1 MMGLIVFDKLLNR
14 KDNITP
20 IGLTRKSSLKNL
32 DILTF
37 TIDNSNKL
45 EKYDR
50 VLVKDLKLKWKEFV
64 VTSIDCVHNNDATSQ
79 IYCED
84 AMGELRNYFITEKR
98 SRDESCYRAL
108 EKVLEGTGWD
118 FETDSTVTGLGTTSY
133 YRISVLE
140 ALDKISETWGVE
152 IDSEIEIN
160 QNGISKRLI
169 KVSKKLGDDTGK
181 RFSFGKDIL
190 SITRTVD
197 ESEVITALY
206 GFGASLQIEN
216 ESEDD
221 KESGYTRKIDFS
233 EINNGKAYV
242 ENLTAKNEYG
252 IRGVDGTIYHRF
264 GRVSFDNIEDKVEL
278 KRLTEEKLVELS
290 KPTITYETTVAD
302 LSVAGYILE
311 GVGKGDTVKIRD
323 KDLNL
328 ALEARVLEL
337 THKYDENEIEIT
349 LGTYKNLYGSDI
361 MSVSEIVRRLADK
374 ENIYDRSRF
383 FNEDGTNFSKFE
395 TILEDINNRF
405 ESGTTN
411 ITFDENGGIT
421 FTDKSTDEESSW
433 AMNLS
438 SYGLRIA
445 NTKHANGTWNWRTA
459 ATGDGFYADEMF
471 AGFISADLIR
481 TGILASRNNITWLD
495 LDNGSFSFANNRLT
509 YSSAED
515 LKLNGQLTSSQL
527 DRQAIINYGQYRIF
541 KNNQEIL
548 NISNF
553 VGDGTDAYI
562 TLGQYGR
569 KLKIGKSLTEGKV
582 DYNFMTFD
590 STDKSIY
597 IHENVHFYKSI
608 NGLEII
614 KFSGGDIGFGYPNGY
629 KLTIGPSAVRVINSS
644 NTIVQEWS

>member
-98 SRDESCYRAL
+98 SRDESCNRAL

-118 FETDSTVTGLGTTSY
+118 FETDSTVTGLGITSY

-169 KVSKKLGDDTGK
+169 TVSKKLGDDTGK

-264 GRVSFDNIEDKVEL
+264 GQVSFDNIEDKVEL

-323 KDLNL
+323 KDLDL

-445 NTKHANGTWNWRTA
+445 NTKHANGTWNYNTA
-459 ATGDGFYADEMF
+459 ITGKGIVGSTIISNSITVNQLAADVGKELD
-471 AGFISADLIR
+471 ISSNSAITSR
-481 TGILASRNNITWLD
+481 VSKTEILTDPEIQEALK
-495 LDNGSFSFANNRLT
+495 G
-509 YSSAED
+509 ED
-515 LKLNGQLTSSQL
+515 AVTVHIDSVSGN
-527 DRQAIINYGQYRIF
+527 IF
-541 KNNQEIL
+541 KNSSIA
-548 NISNF
+548 
-553 VGDGTDAYI
+553 T
-562 TLGQYGR
+562 TLVVS
-569 KLKIGKSLTEGKV
+569 IIEGE
-582 DYNFMTFD
+582 DWIQN
-590 STDKSIY
+590 STDLKKKYGNTAHIQWREKKFGTLTYVDLSDSDSRLSDNGFLLTVSANDIETKST
-597 IHENVHFYKSI
+597 FKCD
-608 NGLEII
+608 LEI
-614 KFSGGDIGFGYPNGY
+614 G
-629 KLTIGPSAVRVINSS
+629 
-644 NTIVQEWS
+644 E